1 MSSRRGTEAATPPI
15 TASAREMGRLLELWE
30 VMKDVGLASM
40 TVNELEEWSY
50 LMALSLEGK
59 GNGTVPVAEAHTG

>member
-40 TVNELEEWSY
+40 TVNELE
-50 LMALSLEGK
+50 
-59 GNGTVPVAEAHTG
+59 